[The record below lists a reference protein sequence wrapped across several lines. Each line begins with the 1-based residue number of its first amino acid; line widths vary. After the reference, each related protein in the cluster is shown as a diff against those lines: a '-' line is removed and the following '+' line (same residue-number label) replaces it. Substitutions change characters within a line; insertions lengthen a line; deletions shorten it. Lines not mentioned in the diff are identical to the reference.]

1 MQTLLQDLRYG
12 LRMLA
17 KSPGFTAIAV
27 LTLAL
32 GIGANTAIFSLID
45 AVMLRSLPVDNP
57 SQLVVLRWSAR
68 KAPKIHG
75 YMISGDCATDLRFE
89 APNPSGC
96 SFSEPIFREV
106 AQQSVF
112 SGVAAFSNAGRLN
125 LTGNGPA
132 SVINGQLANGD
143 FFRAL
148 GGAIET
154 GPTGNNLRDLR
165 ILLAE

>member
-17 KSPGFTAIAV
+17 KSPVFTAIAV

-45 AVMLRSLPVDNP
+45 AVMLRSLPVNNP
-57 SQLVVLRWSAR
+57 AQLVVLRWSAH

-75 YMISGDCATDLRFE
+75 YMSSGDCATDMRFG

-96 SFSEPIFREV
+96 SFSEPVFREIEK
-106 AQQSVF
+106 ANVF
-112 SGVAAFSNAGRLN
+112 SGAAAFSNTGRLD

-132 SVINGQLANGD
+132 SVISGQVVSGD

-148 GGAIET
+148 GVQILP
-154 GPTGNNLRDLR
+154 GPR
-165 ILLAE
+165 AAAQ